1 MDNQKTASLPE
12 QQVST
17 GWEIKKAGLAIA
29 SSANATKLRLSD
41 EMREAVVD
49 AVRNSDFFESLRTE
63 LNGQAASL
71 AILQQAIHTAVNDA
85 ICNAMKPGGML
96 YGR

>member
-17 GWEIKKAGLAIA
+17 GWEIKKAGIAFA

-41 EMREAVVD
+41 EMREAVEDV
-49 AVRNSDFFESLRTE
+49 
-63 LNGQAASL
+63 
-71 AILQQAIHTAVNDA
+71 VNDA
-85 ICNAMKPGGML
+85 IRNAMKPGGML

>member
-17 GWEIKKAGLAIA
+17 GWEIKKAGIAIA

-41 EMREAVVD
+41 EMREAVEDV
-49 AVRNSDFFESLRTE
+49 
-63 LNGQAASL
+63 
-71 AILQQAIHTAVNDA
+71 VNDA
-85 ICNAMKPGGML
+85 IRNAMKPGGL
-96 YGR
+96 LHNR